1 MLKVEDLTLETMIVP
16 SIIPG
21 IAKLLQN
28 SPGLKMVKLDIV
40 NNNTIPVYLPMNLF
54 FFSYCTL
61 DHNPKTMS
69 SLFLLF
75 LIHIDKVSLNSK
87 FCMKTFYVLQDLNR
101 YLDVKG
107 LDQNQCWKLK
117 DLDFSTSVEPKLM
130 TSFMEFLVENARDD
144 NLSQYNW

>member
-1 MLKVEDLTLETMIVP
+1 
-16 SIIPG
+16 
-21 IAKLLQN
+21 
-28 SPGLKMVKLDIV
+28 
-40 NNNTIPVYLPMNLF
+40 
-54 FFSYCTL
+54 
-61 DHNPKTMS
+61 
-69 SLFLLF
+69 
-75 LIHIDKVSLNSK
+75 
-87 FCMKTFYVLQDLNR
+87 MKTFYVLQDLNR